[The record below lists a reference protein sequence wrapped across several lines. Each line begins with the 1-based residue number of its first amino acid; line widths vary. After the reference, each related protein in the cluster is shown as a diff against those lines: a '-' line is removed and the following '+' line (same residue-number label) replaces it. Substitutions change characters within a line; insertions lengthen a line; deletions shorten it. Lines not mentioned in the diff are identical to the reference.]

1 MFGEQ
6 AELGVRVASG
16 ANAGEHKV
24 TLGPDGVAI
33 EPRLFDGLPVV
44 LEFDP
49 ASLVLTAYG
58 RMNAGTARGDL
69 ALANRFL
76 GGFFRI

>member
-1 MFGEQ
+1 M
-6 AELGVRVASG
+6 
-16 ANAGEHKV
+16 
-24 TLGPDGVAI
+24 TTGPDGVAI
-33 EPRLFDGLPVV
+33 EPGSVDGLPAVI
-44 LEFDP
+44 EFDP

>member
-1 MFGEQ
+1 VSMG
-6 AELGVRVASG
+6 SG
-16 ANAGEHKV
+16 
-24 TLGPDGVAI
+24 GVAI
-33 EPRLFDGLPVV
+33 EPGSVDDLPAV

-58 RMNAGTARGDL
+58 RINSGTVRGDL
-69 ALANRFL
+69 ALAHRFL